1 MPRSSRARA
10 RAVPAL
16 LLAVAAA
23 AASCSDRVLD
33 TAPVGELNTEN
44 FYQNEKEFESATL
57 APYSTLL
64 NLYYSDN
71 TRGYWHAHLLPDDDV
86 RVSHD
91 DAQQSRRG
99 ADEFNWVPGNE
110 AFDWTWT
117 EAYKGVM
124 RANLVLDRL
133 PAARRFADD
142 RNKARFEAEAKF
154 MRAYFYFLLA
164 RNFGAVPLVDK
175 TITDVGASQ
184 VANSEPAQVWDLIEA
199 DLDFARKNLPA
210 TWGDA
215 DLGRATPG
223 AAAALLGK
231 VRLYRAQ
238 WFRDNAKY
246 QQAVEAFNEVVNGGK
261 YDLVPSYGDNFLEAR
276 ENNRE
281 SVFEVQMSRG
291 DFNPWLPTDFPG
303 NVGAAG
309 SGRVIVSAA
318 NCGPTNVCAP
328 GAGGHG
334 YGQLHVTAGLQAA
347 FEPGDPRRFY
357 TLYSAG
363 EDYAGQPYNPLWS
376 VTGSTPAKYLR
387 GTFKNEGFPPNIT
400 TNNERVLRYADV
412 LLMLAEAELR
422 GNGNVARAASLVNR
436 VRARARAS
444 DAAAYGRPAPA
455 GLLPD
460 VPAAGAPQ
468 AWLRT
473 YLMPERRVEFALE
486 GSRYDDLVRWHRAGL
501 INIKTDVNFGS
512 PIANQNWRE
521 AFLLKPVPQTE
532 RDVNP
537 NLKQNDGY

>member
-10 RAVPAL
+10 WAVPAL
-16 LLAVAAA
+16 LLLLA

-44 FYQNEKEFESATL
+44 FYQTEAEFAAATL
-57 APYSTLL
+57 APYSTIL

-86 RVSHD
+86 RVSHND
-91 DAQQSRRG
+91 TQQSRRG
-99 ADEFNWVPGNE
+99 ADEFNWLPGNE

-117 EAYKGVM
+117 EAYKGIM

-133 PAARRFADD
+133 PQARRFASDS
-142 RNKARFEAEAKF
+142 NKARFEAEAKF
-154 MRAYFYFLLA
+154 MRAYFYFLPA
-164 RNFGAVPLVDK
+164 RNFGEVPLVDK
-175 TITDVGASQ
+175 TITEVAVSQ
-184 VANSEPAQVWDLIEA
+184 VANSAPGAVWDLVEA

-215 DLGRATPG
+215 DRGRATKG
-223 AAAALLGK
+223 AAAGLLGK

-238 WFRDNAKY
+238 RFRSAAKY
-246 QQAVEAFNEVVNGGK
+246 QQAVEAFNEVVAANT
-261 YDLVPSYGDNFLEAR
+261 YDLAPTYGDNFLETQ
-276 ENNRE
+276 ENNEE

-318 NCGPTNVCAP
+318 SCGPTNVCAP
-328 GAGGHG
+328 GANGHG
-334 YGQLHVTAGLQAA
+334 YGQLHVTEGLQAA
-347 FEPGDPRRFY
+347 FEPGDPRRFF

-363 EDYAGQPYNPLWS
+363 EDYAGQPYNALWS

-387 GTFKNEGFPPNIT
+387 GTFKNEGFPPNVS

-412 LLMLAEAELR
+412 LLMLAEAELL

-444 DAAAYGRPAPA
+444 YSAANGRPAPA

-468 AWLRT
+468 AWFRT

-486 GSRYDDLVRWHRAGL
+486 GSRHDDLVRWHRAGL
-501 INIKTDVNFGS
+501 INIKTDVDFGS
-512 PIANQNWRE
+512 TIANQNWRE
-521 AFLLKPVPQTE
+521 TFLLKPVPQTE